1 MELQKLCAYN
11 QTRECFLGLEVAAAD
26 LSYAALQDVL
36 GKLPF
41 KSGEGLWM
49 TPFRGIPEKNMRV
62 PLDLVYLDEEFRVIE
77 VVESFPTF
85 RVSPS
90 SPPAASV
97 LALPTHSIYSSQ
109 TQPGD
114 QLVLCVAEEMQRR
127 LERFTGV
134 GEAALD
140 RANCKALFCCGASRY
155 GAAVRVLWRWRSLRG
170 GSFAG
175 RSVL

>member
-97 LALPTHSIYSSQ
+97 LAR
-109 TQPGD
+109 
-114 QLVLCVAEEMQRR
+114 CV
-127 LERFTGV
+127 
-134 GEAALD
+134 
-140 RANCKALFCCGASRY
+140 
-155 GAAVRVLWRWRSLRG
+155 
-170 GSFAG
+170 
-175 RSVL
+175 